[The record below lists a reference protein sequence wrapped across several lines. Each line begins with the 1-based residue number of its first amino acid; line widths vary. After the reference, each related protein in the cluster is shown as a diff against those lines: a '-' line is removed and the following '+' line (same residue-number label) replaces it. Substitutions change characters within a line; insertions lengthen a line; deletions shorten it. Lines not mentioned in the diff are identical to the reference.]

1 MLWSELLAKMLLAR
15 VINNYY
21 LVKFVFPPNNHVVMV
36 LLLFILPIVMKAYDR
51 N

>member
-1 MLWSELLAKMLLAR
+1 MLWSELFAKLLLVR

-21 LVKFVFPPNNHVVMV
+21 LVEFVFPPTNHVAMV